1 MSDSFLVKLLL
12 SLAIVVLAVPGLIIE
27 PGPFS
32 EMAALAGLGA
42 IWGFDLLDDGG
53 GS

>member
-1 MSDSFLVKLLL
+1 MADSFPVKVVL
-12 SLAIVVLAVPGLIIE
+12 SVGIVVLAVPGLIIE

-32 EMAALAGLGA
+32 EAAALAALGA
-42 IWGFDLLDDGG
+42 IWGFDFLEE